1 MKSVYVLHALRTVKT
16 YLKHA
21 DGGHLSWEQCLGE
34 ILGEVDEERE
44 GERCGVEGDE
54 VGFSVE
60 LAAHLQQSELLYS
73 SFAST
78 ILPHILLTCD
88 IMGVEVALSGR
99 VENQVVD
106 GVADLR
112 WQTEET

>member
-1 MKSVYVLHALRTVKT
+1 MADICLGTSVWARYLEKSMKSVKAK
-16 YLKHA
+16 
-21 DGGHLSWEQCLGE
+21 G
-34 ILGEVDEERE
+34 
-44 GERCGVEGDE
+44 
-54 VGFSVE
+54 VE